1 MLSISLDA
9 CVYERVS
16 EKEKWEREG
25 EYVSVKSA
33 SNKKRCL
40 FFYRCTLIVNQNFC
54 DANNAEVKWNFI
66 HFSFGAKTNNI
77 QGKTQKREKKFVQL
91 NCRRRKKKKRKTY
104 QRNWNGDRERK
115 EKKNDDEE
123 ARCVRRERAEEK
135 KETNW
140 MLPYE

>member
-1 MLSISLDA
+1 MPT
-9 CVYERVS
+9 
-16 EKEKWEREG
+16 
-25 EYVSVKSA
+25 KSA

-91 NCRRRKKKKRKTY
+91 NCRRRKK
-104 QRNWNGDRERK
+104 RK
-115 EKKNDDEE
+115 EKLINGIEMEIGKEKKKNDDEE
-123 ARCVRRERAEEK
+123 ARCTKRESRRKKRNKLNAAVRIMCYYCVFDAD
-135 KETNW
+135 
-140 MLPYE
+140 